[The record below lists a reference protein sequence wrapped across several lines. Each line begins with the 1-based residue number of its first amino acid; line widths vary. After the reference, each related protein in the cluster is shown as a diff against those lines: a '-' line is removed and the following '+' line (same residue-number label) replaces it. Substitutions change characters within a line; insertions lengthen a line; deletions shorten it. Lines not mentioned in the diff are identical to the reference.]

1 MERKSVIINSEEHS
15 DRVRQTTVIGS
26 VSNISHAAIIDSGMV
41 LEANTE
47 VQNREA

>member
-41 LEANTE
+41 VEANTE
-47 VQNREA
+47 LQNREA

>member
-15 DRVRQTTVIGS
+15 DQVRRSTVIGS
-26 VSNISHAAIIDSGMV
+26 VSNISHAAIIDSGML

-47 VQNREA
+47 LQNREA